1 MRAKPFLTL
10 LLALALALT
19 ACGPKPTEAPTAVPS
34 ETPTPTP
41 TLPPTPDTPLA
52 ILLIPADMDQA
63 TSDLYQKTVYDLAQG
78 SGFRFQVRNTLSPV
92 DAADPTLKVVIALPP
107 DPGIAA
113 LAAAAPQ
120 ARFLTV
126 NMPEVTASANVS
138 TLSNSVNPDMAA
150 FLAGYISAMLTDD
163 YKIGMILPKDDPV
176 AQRAALAFKN
186 GKTYF
191 CGLCQ
196 TVYLQNISYP
206 QFVEIP
212 ADADK
217 ATYTAY
223 ADILIITNRVGMI
236 YTYPSVTTDGLL
248 NYIGTTG
255 VWSIA
260 DNMPGQ
266 RPAGFVTAMQP
277 DAISAIQAAW
287 PSLVAGAQ
295 GTNIL
300 PPLGLLGVDPGLLP
314 EGKQRDVENI
324 LRELIAGRID
334 PIGPQ

>member
-1 MRAKPFLTL
+1 MRAKITLIL
-10 LLALALALT
+10 LLAIALVLG
-19 ACGPKPTEAPTAVPS
+19 ACSPKATEIPTAVPS
-34 ETPTPTP
+34 ETPTPAP
-41 TLPPTPDTPLA
+41 TLPPTPSTPLA
-52 ILLIPADMDQA
+52 ILILPADMDR
-63 TSDLYQKTVYDLAQG
+63 TMSDLYQKTVYDLAQT
-78 SGFRFQVRNTLSPV
+78 SGFRFQVRNTLSTT

-120 ARFLTV
+120 AQFLTV
-126 NMPEVTASANVS
+126 NMPEITAGGNIT

-150 FLAGYISAMLTDD
+150 FLAGYVSAMLTDD
-163 YKIGMILPKDDPV
+163 YKIGMILPKDDAA

-196 TVYLQNISYP
+196 TVYLLNINYP

-212 ADADK
+212 TTEDK
-217 ATYTAY
+217 AAYNAY

-236 YTYPSVTTDGLL
+236 YVYPSLATNELL
-248 NYIGTTG
+248 NYIGSTG
-255 VWSIA
+255 VWSIT
-260 DNMPGQ
+260 DSMPSQ
-266 RPAGFVTAMQP
+266 RPAGFVLAMQP
-277 DAISAIQAAW
+277 DSITAIQSAW
-287 PSLVAGAQ
+287 PNLVAGVG

-314 EGKQRDVENI
+314 EGKQQHVENV
-324 LRELIAGRID
+324 LRELVEGRID